1 MYSVHLWAP
10 SNYHTARTDRL
21 SPLKVINFVQN
32 TYNFFNLHCRAIRAL
47 QIEMINFTSQYNF
60 KVKAQGQTK
69 TICIFKFLTFLLIK
83 WCKEYVSVILLK
95 QKSNK
100 YWGGK
105 TSICSKTISLLD
117 SWVLSL
123 LLGTHVQ
130 HFYSP
135 RKRFF
140 LGERGIVMSVC
151 LSIRLSVPFVQN
163 RCPNHIFLMEKQWK
177 FLLQKRLFMT
187 FRSVLNL
194 TQSHLGKLKVT
205 EREKCKIHDWSMSL
219 LLINIG
225 ILISHK
231 DCLWSED
238 ESWPSP
244 SVIWARSRS
253 LSGKMQNLCLV
264 NILYVKTLGDL
275 ILH

>member
-21 SPLKVINFVQN
+21 SPLKVINFVQI

-105 TSICSKTISLLD
+105 TCICSKTISLLD

-130 HFYSP
+130 HFYP
-135 RKRFF
+135 PPANDFF
-140 LGERGIVMSVC
+140 WGGKGNRHV
-151 LSIRLSVPFVQN
+151 RLSV
-163 RCPNHIFLMEKQWK
+163 HS
-177 FLLQKRLFMT
+177 
-187 FRSVLNL
+187 SVC
-194 TQSHLGKLKVT
+194 SVCAK
-205 EREKCKIHDWSMSL
+205 SMS
-219 LLINIG
+219 
-225 ILISHK
+225 K
-231 DCLWSED
+231 
-238 ESWPSP
+238 PY
-244 SVIWARSRS
+244 
-253 LSGKMQNLCLV
+253 LSYGET
-264 NILYVKTLGDL
+264 VKVLTSKKIVYDL
-275 ILH
+275 

>member
-21 SPLKVINFVQN
+21 SPLKVINFVQI
-32 TYNFFNLHCRAIRAL
+32 TYNLFNLHCRAIRAL

-130 HFYSP
+130 HFYPP

-140 LGERGIVMSVC
+140 FGGKGESSCPSVC
-151 LSIRLSVPFVQN
+151 PFV
-163 RCPNHIFLMEKQWK
+163 CLF
-177 FLLQKRLFMT
+177 RL
-187 FRSVLNL
+187 
-194 TQSHLGKLKVT
+194 
-205 EREKCKIHDWSMSL
+205 CKIDVQT
-219 LLINIG
+219 
-225 ILISHK
+225 ISFLWRNSESSYFKK
-231 DCLWSED
+231 DCLWPLGV
-238 ESWPSP
+238 SWTWPK
-244 SVIWARSRS
+244 VIWAS
-253 LSGKMQNLCLV
+253 
-264 NILYVKTLGDL
+264 
-275 ILH
+275 